1 MAWAA
6 LTAPVSLV
14 AVAMAL
20 FVPRLDSL
28 TGLLNSVTGTT
39 LQFTGPALCCYAA
52 GRPRT
57 VVAGVAVLGVALTA
71 CIFAQTLHSVATTD
85 YRAGRFW
92 CEVVG

>member
-1 MAWAA
+1 
-6 LTAPVSLV
+6 
-14 AVAMAL
+14 MAL

-39 LQFTGPALCCYAA
+39 LQFTGPALCCAA
-52 GRPRT
+52 AARPRPRA
-57 VVAGVAVLGVALTA
+57 VVAAVAGLGVALTA
-71 CIFAQTLHSVATTD
+71 VVFAQTVHSVARTD